1 MITGRT
7 PNERTKFIRKS
18 QKNISPHKVFLA
30 ISTPV
35 FCALFCGEMAETA
48 GTVQL
53 PYSDYESLLE
63 LFRYLYSDDVKLS
76 GSNVMQV
83 LYVAKKYVVPPLI
96 DKCTVSHGTFRSVER
111 VLHSAASPDI

>member
-1 MITGRT
+1 M
-7 PNERTKFIRKS
+7 
-18 QKNISPHKVFLA
+18 
-30 ISTPV
+30 
-35 FCALFCGEMAETA
+35 FCAMFCGEMAETA

-111 VLHSAASPDI
+111 VPHSAASPDI